1 MAVFQE
7 LAPGDVLMIGPDTRI
22 RMERKSGS
30 RARLRI
36 DSTQDIERVPAGQP
50 TPKLQTVAPQGAAAS
65 PPTPKAGPFLRR
77 PS

>member
-36 DSTQDIERVPAGQP
+36 DSTQDIERVPAGQD
-50 TPKLQTVAPQGAAAS
+50 APQLQAAS
-65 PPTPKAGPFLRR
+65 PPAVTLKPKAGPFLRR
-77 PS
+77 PG

>member
-50 TPKLQTVAPQGAAAS
+50 APQLQAAKTPAA
-65 PPTPKAGPFLRR
+65 TATKPKAGPFLRR
-77 PS
+77 PG

>member
-50 TPKLQTVAPQGAAAS
+50 APQLQATKTPAAAATK
-65 PPTPKAGPFLRR
+65 PQPGPFLRR
-77 PS
+77 PG